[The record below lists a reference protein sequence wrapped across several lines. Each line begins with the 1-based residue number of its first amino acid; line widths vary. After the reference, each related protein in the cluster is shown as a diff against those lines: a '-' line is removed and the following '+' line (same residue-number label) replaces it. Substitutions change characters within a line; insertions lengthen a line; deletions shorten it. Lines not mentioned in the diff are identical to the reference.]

1 MNLVVATA
9 PAIEP
14 LTLSETLLHL
24 RVDIVEDNDLVIGL
38 ISAAREY
45 CEAAAR
51 RTFINTTFDLY
62 LDAWPLY
69 GQFELPN
76 PPLVSVTGVY
86 YTDEN
91 GDEAEF
97 SSANYIVD
105 SSSEPGRVRKKSTAS
120 WPTTTLQGSHSMC
133 ASDSRVRLRVI
144 STKPNWEKPPAMVL
158 TRSRASCFVNSVR
171 TACWWSSRTMS
182 MKSTMMIPPRLRR
195 RS

>member
-24 RVDIVEDNDLVIGL
+24 RVDIADDNSLVSGL

-120 WPTTTLQGSHSMC
+120 WPTTTLQEIRGV
-133 ASDSRVRLRVI
+133 RVRFVAGYG
-144 STKPNWEKPPAMVL
+144 S
-158 TRSRASCFVNSVR
+158 TRSSVPEKYR
-171 TACWWSSRTMS
+171 QA
-182 MKSTMMIPPRLRR
+182 MKLLIGHWYENRETVLAAQGYSVLEMPFAVKALLGIDRGGFF
-195 RS
+195 